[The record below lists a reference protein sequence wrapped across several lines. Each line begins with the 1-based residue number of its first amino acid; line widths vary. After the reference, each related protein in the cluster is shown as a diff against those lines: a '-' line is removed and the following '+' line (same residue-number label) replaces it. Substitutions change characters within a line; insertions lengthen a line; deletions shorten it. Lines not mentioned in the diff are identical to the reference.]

1 GFLADC
7 VRALR
12 GQTPSLAANRTFAR
26 SRAKLPGTRMV
37 EVFVNAQQFGAALAP
52 VLPYEIDALGRAFG
66 VSGAPDLFLGFSHDG
81 RSAHD
86 LVALALPGP
95 TDGLLKAPF
104 SRPVTNQAAQWVK
117 RDTTLFAAFSVDGA
131 AAVEAGKRLLAA
143 LPEQARRELGREFER
158 DFGREVRRELGMSPQ
173 QLVEL
178 LAAFGPEVAIAV
190 DPPQV
195 APPFLTV
202 SAFIQVRDPQRAEA
216 AVRQLLARDA
226 RQAVQF
232 EESDGIKTWSTEL
245 RVEGAR
251 VTPTVGLREG
261 WLVFSN

>member
-1 GFLADC
+1 
-7 VRALR
+7 
-12 GQTPSLAANRTFAR
+12 
-26 SRAKLPGTRMV
+26 
-37 EVFVNAQQFGAALAP
+37 
-52 VLPYEIDALGRAFG
+52 
-66 VSGAPDLFLGFSHDG
+66 
-81 RSAHD
+81 
-86 LVALALPGP
+86 
-95 TDGLLKAPF
+95 
-104 SRPVTNQAAQWVK
+104 
-117 RDTTLFAAFSVDGA
+117 
-131 AAVEAGKRLLAA
+131 VEAGKRLLAA

-261 WLVFSN
+261 WLVFSNFKSVAKRLLATGPLGEKALAADPRFTAAAKAHAGSALFVTGRLEPLIDAY